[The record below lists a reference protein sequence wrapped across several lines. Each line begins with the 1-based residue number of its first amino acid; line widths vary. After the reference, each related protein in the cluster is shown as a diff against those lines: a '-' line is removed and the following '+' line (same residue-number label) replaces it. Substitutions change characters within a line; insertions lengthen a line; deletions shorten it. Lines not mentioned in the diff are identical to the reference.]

1 MNSCSVATL
10 RSGSVL
16 YAAAK
21 DLHGWGPTAMIAK
34 QHRCA
39 MRELIGGLRA
49 DAKIDGHPIHM
60 FSRTP

>member
-1 MNSCSVATL
+1 L

-34 QHRCA
+34 QHRCS
-39 MRELIGGLRA
+39 MRELIGYLRA
-49 DAKIDGHPIHM
+49 DAKIDRQPIHM

>member
-21 DLHGWGPTAMIAK
+21 DLQGWDPTAMITK
-34 QHRCA
+34 QHRCS
-39 MRELIGGLRA
+39 MRELTGYLRA
-49 DAKIDGHPIHM
+49 DAKIDGQPIHM